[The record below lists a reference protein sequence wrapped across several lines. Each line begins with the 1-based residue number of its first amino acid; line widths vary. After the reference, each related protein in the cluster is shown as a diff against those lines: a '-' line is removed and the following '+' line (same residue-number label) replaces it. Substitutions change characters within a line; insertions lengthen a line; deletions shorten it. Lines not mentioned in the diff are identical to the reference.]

1 MIFFPIHLV
10 VSARP
15 LGLLYDGSK
24 GVGEVFEQEVLLLNV
39 HAQDPVEELAHLV
52 VSLVQGQH
60 PGAVLTGGDQTNSNK
75 AISDIWERNSNQTIN
90 FVVLPIV
97 INNIFCMMGHNQ
109 NHVFRSLADTHHY
122 PLTTPGDFIII
133 LSRFTTFQQ
142 MTH

>member
-1 MIFFPIHLV
+1 MIFRIHLV
-10 VSARP
+10 VSSGP

-75 AISDIWERNSNQTIN
+75 AVSDIWERNSNQTMN
-90 FVVLPIV
+90 FVVIAL
-97 INNIFCMMGHNQ
+97 MLLETM
-109 NHVFRSLADTHHY
+109 
-122 PLTTPGDFIII
+122 
-133 LSRFTTFQQ
+133 
-142 MTH
+142 